1 MDTKKELQ
9 EHHYAS
15 FEPDKAKKKKLT
27 KFDILMLNPKSL
39 PRRPFV
45 REEERLK
52 AMLEKHQHEDDKYE
66 GDEEEMYKGIAPDYP
81 RRPRV

>member
-15 FEPDKAKKKKLT
+15 FEPDKAKKRKLT

-45 REEERLK
+45 REEARRKELDDK
-52 AMLEKHQHEDDKYE
+52 EHSDLEKLE
-66 GDEEEMYKGIAPDYP
+66 GEEEEMYGGMWLN
-81 RRPRV
+81 